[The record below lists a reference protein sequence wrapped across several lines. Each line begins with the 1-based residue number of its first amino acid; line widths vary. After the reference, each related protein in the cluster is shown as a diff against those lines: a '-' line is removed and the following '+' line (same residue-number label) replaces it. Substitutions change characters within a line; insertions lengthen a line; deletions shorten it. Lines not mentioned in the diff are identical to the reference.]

1 MPPSALQK
9 ITHHLSSLLQLA
21 AHRYA
26 FTKNPKWRHA
36 TQDWMIPLDPVVDLM
51 MHSVGLILLSKPGIM
66 VVHLSGSY
74 LGDELNYNHRP
85 NIQGLHAVVAQLTAN
100 VKHLSEVK
108 GTVEQ
113 IIGELQERGEQKLT
127 TSRMNSNHHAVLKSI
142 IQPLYF
148 QLCGIKCDGT
158 KANHIAAL
166 VAVKPLKNRQSFELS
181 TKGLQIWHPNWLG
194 KVDDVLNAK
203 FIKEV
208 MDHVFNNEK
217 RAKELHSDQGTCKVK
232 VRLEQGCQQ
241 AQCVTL
247 LDVRWHYNMKLS
259 LVTKDNEVSKDT
271 LQQRKD
277 AEVGQSANKVVG
289 HAWRSIDYVAFL
301 HWLSLHAMKQQQHT
315 IEEPAVDQ
323 EPQCKQ
329 HRTTKKQHKQ
339 VFNIAPKYLNC
350 DKPSTKGVIFKAMV
364 NKGWYDQHPDTVVHE
379 GVDWL
384 KGFYSHINQSEL
396 FEADTTYLKEL
407 DTWLKEEAAGEYL
420 GSDEEDE

>member
-9 ITHHLSSLLQLA
+9 SPTASHPSLPQLA
-21 AHRYA
+21 AHQYA
-26 FTKNPKWRHA
+26 FTKNPEWSSP
-36 TQDWMIPLDPVVDLM
+36 QDIQLPPAPGLDDVFTPC
-51 MHSVGLILLSKPGIM
+51 SR
-66 VVHLSGSY
+66 SGSY

-85 NIQGLHAVVAQLTAN
+85 NIQGLHTVVAQLMAN

-148 QLCGIKCDGT
+148 QLCGIECDGT

-181 TKGLQIWHPNWLG
+181 TKGLQIWHPDWLG

-208 MDHVFNNEK
+208 VDHVFNNEK
-217 RAKELHSDQGTCKVK
+217 VAVARCKVA
-232 VRLEQGCQQ
+232 LQYETESGNQGVAALILMDFGSDILTCE
-241 AQCVTL
+241 
-247 LDVRWHYNMKLS
+247 
-259 LVTKDNEVSKDT
+259 DNE
-271 LQQRKD
+271 D

-289 HAWRSIDYVAFL
+289 HAWRSIDYITFL
-301 HWLSLHAMKQQQHT
+301 CWLSLCAMKQQQHT
-315 IEEPAVDQ
+315 IKELAVDQ
-323 EPQCKQ
+323 EPQRKQ
-329 HRTTKKQHKQ
+329 HRTTKKQHKW
-339 VFNIAPKYLNC
+339 VFDVALKYLNC

-364 NKGWYDQHPDTVVHE
+364 NKGWYDQHPDMVVHE
-379 GVDWL
+379 GIDWL
-384 KGFYSHINQSEL
+384 KGFYSCINQSEL
-396 FEADTTYLKEL
+396 FEADTMYLKKL